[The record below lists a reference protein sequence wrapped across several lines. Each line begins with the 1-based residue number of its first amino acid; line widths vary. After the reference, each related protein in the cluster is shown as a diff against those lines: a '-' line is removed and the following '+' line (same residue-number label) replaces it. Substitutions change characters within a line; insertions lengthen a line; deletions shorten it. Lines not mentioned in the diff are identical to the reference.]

1 MVSPAETVKAKSHWK
16 PQFSLLLFGL
26 LLSKLGTSIYMLSLL
41 WLAYDL
47 TGSSLILGSVFAV
60 EMLPYILLMP
70 FGGVL
75 IDKMSRKKIMIVSDV
90 LRCIVLL
97 SVPVLFGV
105 GLLEVGYIYLLS
117 FSMSVLSFM
126 VEVSLMAIVPT
137 MAPFDHLT
145 RANSHIQMIEN
156 ISTLAGP
163 LLAAF
168 LLGAY
173 GTYMTL
179 ALNAFAFLVMAF
191 CVLFINVQENKQQV
205 HIQSLIRDAKEGLRY
220 LGGSQTLRMIA
231 WVSILCNL
239 GMGIVLS
246 TLVFY
251 MRNILQV
258 GEHHTSFTAR

>member
-1 MVSPAETVKAKSHWK
+1 VVSPAETVKAKSHWK

-26 LLSKLGTSIYMLSLL
+26 LLSKLGTSIYMLSLP

-105 GLLEVGYIYLLS
+105 GLLEVSYVYLLS

-126 VEVSLMAIVPT
+126 VEVS
-137 MAPFDHLT
+137 FDGDRSNH
-145 RANSHIQMIEN
+145 
-156 ISTLAGP
+156 GP
-163 LLAAF
+163 L
-168 LLGAY
+168 
-173 GTYMTL
+173 
-179 ALNAFAFLVMAF
+179 
-191 CVLFINVQENKQQV
+191 
-205 HIQSLIRDAKEGLRY
+205 
-220 LGGSQTLRMIA
+220 
-231 WVSILCNL
+231 
-239 GMGIVLS
+239 
-246 TLVFY
+246 
-251 MRNILQV
+251 
-258 GEHHTSFTAR
+258 

>member
-1 MVSPAETVKAKSHWK
+1 
-16 PQFSLLLFGL
+16 
-26 LLSKLGTSIYMLSLL
+26 MLSLP
-41 WLAYDL
+41 WVAYDL

-75 IDKMSRKKIMIVSDV
+75 IDKMSRKKIMIVSDI

-97 SVPVLFGV
+97 GVPVLFGV

-137 MAPFDHLT
+137 MVPFDHLT

-179 ALNAFAFLVMAF
+179 ALNAFAFLLMAF
-191 CVLFINVQENKQQV
+191 CVLFINIQENKQQV
-205 HIQSLIRDAKEGLRY
+205 QLQSLIRDAKEGLRY
-220 LGGSQTLRMIA
+220 LWESQTLRMIA